1 MSTQIFEQTI
11 AYLDHAIAQS
21 PVNAKLWLNRGMIYS
36 TQLDYANALIN
47 FNHALVLDPD
57 LTEAYTRRAI
67 VYLAI
72 DRFEEAHADVDYAL
86 QVSSNPLLLKLKA
99 SLLLLV
105 A

>member
-1 MSTQIFEQTI
+1 MDTQFEQMI
-11 AYLDHAIAQS
+11 AGLDHAIAQS
-21 PVNAKLWLNRGMIYS
+21 PMNAKLWLNRGIVYA
-36 TQLDYANALIN
+36 TQFDYANGLIN
-47 FNHALVLDPD
+47 FDYTLVLDPD
-57 LTEAYTRRAI
+57 MTEAYTQRAI

-86 QVSSNPLLLKLKA
+86 QVSSDPLLFKLKA